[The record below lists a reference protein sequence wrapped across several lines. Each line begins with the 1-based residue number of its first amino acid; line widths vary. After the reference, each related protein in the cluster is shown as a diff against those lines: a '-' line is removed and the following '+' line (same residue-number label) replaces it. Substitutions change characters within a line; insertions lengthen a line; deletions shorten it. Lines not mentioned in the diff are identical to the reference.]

1 MRKHEWVAAG
11 VMLAAL
17 MVTTAAR
24 AQTRCPAQARVEAL
38 ERQGVAERTAHRDGA
53 ALALFQQ
60 AYELCHGA
68 RALARIGLA
77 EKALGRWREAEEH
90 LAAAL
95 EFRRDMFIGRNR
107 AALTGELESVRD
119 HLGELV
125 LLGAG
130 PTAEVWIGEERVGTW
145 PTETPLRVAAGTVT
159 VSVRATGYVTVT
171 RTVQVIAREVAR
183 ESISLARETPPPE
196 VRPAAAPAPAP
207 APVECPRVT
216 IVERPSARVEPVVVR
231 DSRGSVLPVLG
242 GVSAGVAV
250 TALVATVI
258 VHTNRERTITDTN
271 TAYEADTDCSPWER
285 DRAYCERLHNP
296 AVEADQGLTPW
307 VVAGYATAG
316 VFAVTS
322 AVLFGIAPSRGRETR
337 ASGWR
342 CGAGPGVVG
351 LACGA
356 SF

>member
-1 MRKHEWVAAG
+1 MTKREWVAAG
-11 VMLAAL
+11 VVFAAL
-17 MVTTAAR
+17 TATTAAR
-24 AQTRCPAQARVEAL
+24 AQTPCPSQARVDVL
-38 ERQGVAERTAHRDGA
+38 ERQGVAERTARRDGA

-77 EKALGRWREAEEH
+77 EKALGRWRAAEEH

-95 EFRRDMFIGRNR
+95 EFRRDRWIVQNR
-107 AALTGELESVRD
+107 AALTGELERVRD
-119 HLGELV
+119 HLGEIV
-125 LLGAG
+125 LLGTG
-130 PTAEVWIGEERVGTW
+130 PTAEVWIGDERVGTW
-145 PTETPLRVAAGTVT
+145 PTETPVRVAAGTVT

-171 RTVQVIAREVAR
+171 RTVQVVAREVAR
-183 ESISLARETPPPE
+183 ESITLAREEPPPE
-196 VRPAAAPAPAP
+196 VRPAAVVAPP

-216 IVERPSARVEPVVVR
+216 VVERPSPRVEPVVVR
-231 DSRGSVLPVLG
+231 EARGGVLPVLG
-242 GVSAGVAV
+242 GVTAGVAV

-258 VHTNRERTITDTN
+258 VHANRERTITDTN
-271 TAYEADTDCSPWER
+271 TAYEADMDCSPWEK

-296 AVEADQGLTPW
+296 AVAADQGLTPW

-316 VFAVTS
+316 VFAITS